1 MSYIL
6 SADCSL
12 LLHAAKMLIVRLSQ
26 ENTDG
31 GAEPSPYGS
40 SDNDI
45 PTSKRFQFLSSSM
58 TASASQPVASNSS
71 IVLTYNHGVFG
82 NDDRFDPIGHQFAEK
97 RVR

>member
-6 SADCSL
+6 SADCSS

-31 GAEPSPYGS
+31 GAEPSPHGS
-40 SDNDI
+40 SDNGI
-45 PTSKRFQFLSSSM
+45 PVLKRFPFLSSSM
-58 TASASQPVASNSS
+58 AASASQPVASDSS
-71 IVLTYNHGVFG
+71 IVLTYIQVMFE
-82 NDDRFDPIGHQFAEK
+82 NDDRFHPIGKTAEK